1 MLLDGKVV
9 IVTGVGPGMGR
20 KLAVLAAAEGA
31 RVALAARSAAFLEE
45 VAGEIRA
52 AGGTC
57 ITVPTD
63 VGDDAA
69 CGRLVERTLEAFGRI
84 DGLVNSAYRPATFG
98 AFEVDGLDAWIAS
111 MDITCFGALR
121 MAKAVLPAMKAQG
134 GGAIVNITAMAAVQP
149 APGQADY
156 ATAKAALEGA
166 TRQLARELGRYGI
179 RVNATRMGWLW
190 GVPVRNYLHH
200 QAQATGRS
208 ESELAA
214 PIAARIALGVIPPD
228 EECARTALLF
238 VSDYTRM
245 VTGAVLDVNGGEYFS
260 S

>member
-1 MLLDGKVV
+1 MLLEDKVV

-31 RVALAARSAAFLEE
+31 RVALAARSRGFLED
-45 VAGEIRA
+45 VAGEIRQ
-52 AGGTC
+52 AGGRC
-57 ITVPTD
+57 IAVPTD
-63 VGDDAA
+63 VGSEED
-69 CGRLVERTLEAFGRI
+69 CGRLAACTVEAFGHI

-98 AFEVDGLDAWIAS
+98 AFETDPLDAWIAN
-111 MDITCFGALR
+111 MDVTCFGALR
-121 MAKAVLPAMKAQG
+121 MTRAVLPAMKAQG
-134 GGAIVNITAMAAVQP
+134 EGAIVNITAMAAVQP

-166 TRQLARELGRYGI
+166 TRQLACELGRYRI

-190 GVPVRNYLHH
+190 GVPVQNYLRQ
-200 QAQATGRS
+200 QAQAGGRS
-208 ESELAA
+208 EAELAA

-245 VTGAVLDVNGGEYFS
+245 VTGAVLDVNGGEYLS

>member
-1 MLLDGKVV
+1 MLLGDKVV

-31 RVALAARSAAFLEE
+31 RVALAARSTAFLEE
-45 VAGEIRA
+45 VACEIRA
-52 AGGTC
+52 AGGSC
-57 ITVPTD
+57 VALPTD
-63 VGDDAA
+63 IGDEAA
-69 CGRLVERTLEAFGRI
+69 CRRLAERTLEAFGRI

-98 AFEVDGLDAWIAS
+98 AFEVDALDAWIAN
-111 MDITCFGALR
+111 MDVTCFGALR

-134 GGAIVNITAMAAVQP
+134 RGAIVNITAMAAVQP

-190 GVPVRNYLHH
+190 GVPVRNYLHQ
-200 QAQATGRS
+200 QAQASGCS
-208 ESELAA
+208 EAELAA